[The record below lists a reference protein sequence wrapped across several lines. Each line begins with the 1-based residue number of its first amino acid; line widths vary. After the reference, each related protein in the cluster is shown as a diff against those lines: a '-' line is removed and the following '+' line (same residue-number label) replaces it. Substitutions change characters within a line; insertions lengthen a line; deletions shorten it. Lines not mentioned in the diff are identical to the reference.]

1 MPIKLYTNA
10 PNRFWR
16 IFEYVRREIAIA
28 PATGEGSKW
37 NRSCSRPHPLLGQV
51 RIDIGQPSSAKQ
63 SLSLQIFVDWSD
75 SMLTLQ
81 VNGMTCNHCVKAV
94 TQAVM
99 EVDPK
104 AEVKVDLPS
113 GRVEV
118 TTSAQAPALAAAVTE
133 AGYEVVSAA

>member
-1 MPIKLYTNA
+1 
-10 PNRFWR
+10 
-16 IFEYVRREIAIA
+16 
-28 PATGEGSKW
+28 
-37 NRSCSRPHPLLGQV
+37 
-51 RIDIGQPSSAKQ
+51 
-63 SLSLQIFVDWSD
+63 
-75 SMLTLQ
+75 MLTLQ
-81 VNGMTCNHCVKAV
+81 VKGMTCNHCVKAV